1 MYYQNISYI
10 GNNLKILQSEYTLN
24 IEKLKDFFGDSNF
37 NLYTYCMSF
46 KTKEFHERLI
56 ITLQETQ
63 KQYMYIQIRLHLTYV
78 S

>member
-37 NLYTYCMSF
+37 NLYTNCMSF